1 MHYFVV
7 NHNYTYRGAVGIALG
22 ILIENAWRN
31 VDVDSL
37 NQGQISETQEQEL
50 LIHQAFGQLWFF
62 FAGGIAFLTLFI
74 NGSTAGPLLIKLGLA
89 APTKIRKAIVNRYLK
104 SMSVKALQNMLHL
117 LADSQMSDVD
127 FATVRFHMPQM
138 VNITTEDIIVALRR
152 LKGNQNTYLGYSW
165 ELRTG
170 PNVTSLAPF
179 FPADKFSEIVKMAE
193 ESVAPR
199 GLSASTVTMELVGEE
214 MEPNVDSKEEAIEV
228 RDT

>member
-1 MHYFVV
+1 
-7 NHNYTYRGAVGIALG
+7 
-22 ILIENAWRN
+22 
-31 VDVDSL
+31 
-37 NQGQISETQEQEL
+37 
-50 LIHQAFGQLWFF
+50 
-62 FAGGIAFLTLFI
+62 
-74 NGSTAGPLLIKLGLA
+74 
-89 APTKIRKAIVNRYLK
+89 
-104 SMSVKALQNMLHL
+104 
-117 LADSQMSDVD
+117 
-127 FATVRFHMPQM
+127 M

-152 LKGNQNTYLGYSW
+152 LKGKQNTYLGYSW

-214 MEPNVDSKEEAIEV
+214 TEPDVDSKEEAIEV